1 MRSGLVYSM
10 RIGDTFVI
18 NLDKLTPDF
27 HTNYTHDEIFPTEE
41 IFDWG
46 IWRYDDNYMKIVK

>member
-1 MRSGLVYSM
+1 M